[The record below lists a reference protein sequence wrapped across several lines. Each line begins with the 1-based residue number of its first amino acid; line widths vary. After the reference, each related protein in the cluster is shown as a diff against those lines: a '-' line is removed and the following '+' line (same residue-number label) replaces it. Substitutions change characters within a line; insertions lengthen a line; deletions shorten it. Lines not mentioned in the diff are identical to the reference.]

1 MFEAAMNQ
9 SAVLFRGGVR
19 PGFSNLTIQ
28 VDDLTTFL
36 QFEKKGWEDIFTVSD
51 SSA

>member
-1 MFEAAMNQ
+1 MCEATMNQ
-9 SAVLFRGGVR
+9 SAVLFRGGAR
-19 PGFSNLTIQ
+19 PGFSNLIIQ

-36 QFEKKGWEDIFTVSD
+36 QFEKKGLKGIFAVSD